1 MTEIKGLSVFDLDTP
16 QLIID
21 LDVLDKNLA
30 TMRNRLNGKNLRI
43 HFKSLKCANL
53 AKYLVSKGERSFLCA
68 KVNEAEI
75 LAESGIQD
83 ILIANQIIGEQKI
96 ARISSLSKQTKV
108 VVCIDCEEH
117 LLQLN
122 HFAQKFNTSF
132 NVLVEVDIGM
142 NRCGTQPGKP
152 TLDLVEKINR
162 TTNIQF
168 LGLQGYD
175 GHLQLMLDRDEKK
188 KKSMEGFQS
197 LVATR
202 RMIESAGH
210 EVKLVTGAGTGTYE
224 YAVQIDGIDEIQPGS
239 FLLMDCIY
247 HEARPEFNPSLSVL
261 TSVISRR
268 PGLYVLD
275 AGSKA
280 ISKDFGMPLVKGK
293 PDEKI
298 FKLAE
303 EHTRVECISDLPS
316 IGDKREVI
324 TAHCCA
330 SMNLHRNVIASR
342 SGTVIDIWPIEASGR
357 YD

>member
-1 MTEIKGLSVFDLDTP
+1 MNVIKGLSVFDLDTP

-21 LDVLDKNLA
+21 LEVLDKNLS
-30 TMRNRLNGKNLRI
+30 TMQSRLNGRNLRI

-53 AKYLVSKGERSFLCA
+53 VKYLASLGEHSFLCA
-68 KVNEAEI
+68 KVSEAEI
-75 LAESGIQD
+75 LADAGIKN
-83 ILIANQIIGEQKI
+83 ILIANQIIGEQKL
-96 ARISSLSKQTKV
+96 ARVAALSKKTQV
-108 VVCIDCEEH
+108 VICIDCEEH
-117 LLQLN
+117 LLQLI
-122 HFAQKFNTSF
+122 HFATKFNTSF

-152 TLDLVEKINR
+152 TCDLVKKITS
-162 TTNIQF
+162 TTNVNF
-168 LGLQGYD
+168 FGLQGYD
-175 GHLQLMLDRDEKK
+175 GHLQLMLDHDEKK

-202 RMIESAGH
+202 RMIESAGI

-224 YAVQIDGIDEIQPGS
+224 FAVKIDGIDEIQPGS

-261 TSVISRR
+261 TSVISRC